1 MFPNVPLP
9 FVGHV
14 QEVVLVLLVS
24 AIGLLKGFESIDKPV
39 LDLCQNG
46 MQLLPEVDTF

>member
-14 QEVVLVLLVS
+14 QEVVLVLLVFV
-24 AIGLLKGFESIDKPV
+24 IELLKGPESTGKPV
-39 LDLCQNG
+39 LDSYQNG
-46 MQLLPEVDTF
+46 MQALPEVDTF